1 MDKTLYM
8 LIGPKGSGKT
18 YIGQLVENQTDI
30 SFLRI
35 ENIWLA
41 LKPNE
46 NGWFKVEEA
55 IDTEFT
61 KCGKVM
67 IENLGAGNEFDKFR
81 KSLDSK
87 YNLKIIRVKTD
98 LKTCL
103 YRVKNRCGEDHIPV
117 SDSKV
122 EEYNEIAS
130 KVELNWSLEIDN
142 NGPAS
147 DTEIIKQINN
157 L

>member
-1 MDKTLYM
+1 M

-18 YIGQLVENQTDI
+18 YIGQLIGNHIDI
-30 SFLRI
+30 SFLRV

-41 LKPNE
+41 LKPKE
-46 NGWFKVEEA
+46 NGWVKVEEA
-55 IDTEFT
+55 IDKEFT

-67 IENLGAGNEFDKFR
+67 IENLGAGKDFDRFR

-103 YRVKNRCGEDHIPV
+103 DRVKNRRSEDHIPV
-117 SDSKV
+117 SDSV
-122 EEYNEIAS
+122 YNEIAS
-130 KVELNWSLEIDN
+130 KVNLN
-142 NGPAS
+142 
-147 DTEIIKQINN
+147 
-157 L
+157 